1 MVVTEGNTLEL
12 RSHWD
17 NGKTEG
23 RALTTRSRTKLA
35 MFEIQKRAVWLD
47 GSEEG
52 TRKETQSEVG
62 WSQGM

>member
-23 RALTTRSRTKLA
+23 RALTARSRTKLV
-35 MFEIQKRAVWLD
+35 MFEIQK
-47 GSEEG
+47 GQCG
-52 TRKETQSEVG
+52 
-62 WSQGM
+62 